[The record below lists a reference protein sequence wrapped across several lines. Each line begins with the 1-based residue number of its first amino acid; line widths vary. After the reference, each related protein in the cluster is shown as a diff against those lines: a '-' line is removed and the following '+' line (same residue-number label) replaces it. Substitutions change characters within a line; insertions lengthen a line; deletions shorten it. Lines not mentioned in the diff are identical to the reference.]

1 MARPTDG
8 RRNGVEH
15 PLTCLATMC
24 GTAPTWGGSREPI
37 GVDRLAFPEPAPNPQ
52 STPRTPFGSRNPGF
66 WPKTCLESRSNSLFL
81 RISLAKISIWRRLF
95 ARMSQP
101 NTPQTPNEA
110 DFFRQPGLPAQRQY
124 EALRA
129 YVLDDLPAAEAAQR
143 FGYTPATLY
152 SLAKQWRAGQLR
164 FFQEAK
170 PGPKHAPKRSAVHH
184 RVVELR
190 KQNYSIYD
198 ICQIL
203 AAEGTQ
209 VSHVLIHQILGAE
222 GFAKLPRRRDEERP
236 SILRPEPAEIADI
249 RELDWRKFSRFET
262 EGGGLFVFLP
272 QLMAW
277 ELPRRVR
284 EAGLPGSEMIPALQS
299 VLSMLALKL
308 TGKERLSH
316 VMDVCSDPGFALFA
330 GLNVLP
336 KTTALSTYS
345 YRIEPNMTL
354 ALLRAHFQTLG
365 RLELLPGKSVNL
377 DFHVIPHRGEHAVLE
392 KNYLSRR
399 SRSERSVLAFFA
411 QDNDSRLLCHANATV
426 RKDQA
431 AQEILRFLDFWREN
445 RSDPPPQLVFDS
457 QLTTYAVLAELDRQ
471 DVRFITLR
479 RRGPA
484 LMRALQ
490 QLEPAAWRPLR
501 LEGVSRRF
509 TKARFIEQEIQPR
522 PLPNPLRQIAV
533 RGLGHDQPTLFL
545 SNDFDISPKALVER
559 YARRML
565 IENAFAESIDFFH
578 LDALCSAIAIQ
589 VDFDVLLTLL
599 ASALYRQLA
608 RRLQGFENAQPA
620 QIFRHFLNTPAR
632 VSVDEHEVHVR
643 LRRCAHHPL
652 LLASG
657 ALGEQPSVPWWGGRR
672 LTIEIR

>member
-1 MARPTDG
+1 
-8 RRNGVEH
+8 
-15 PLTCLATMC
+15 
-24 GTAPTWGGSREPI
+24 
-37 GVDRLAFPEPAPNPQ
+37 
-52 STPRTPFGSRNPGF
+52 
-66 WPKTCLESRSNSLFL
+66 
-81 RISLAKISIWRRLF
+81 
-95 ARMSQP
+95 MSQL
-101 NTPQTPNEA
+101 NTPQPPREA
-110 DFFRQPGLPAQRQY
+110 DFFLQPGRPTQRQY

-129 YVLDDLPAAEAAQR
+129 YFVEDLPAAEAAQR

-152 SLAKQWRAGQLR
+152 SLAKQWRAGQLQ
-164 FFQEAK
+164 FFQDTK
-170 PGPKHAPKRSAVHH
+170 PGPKHAPKRSAVHA

-198 ICQIL
+198 IRQIL
-203 AAEGTQ
+203 RAEDTQ
-209 VSHVLIHQILGAE
+209 VSHVLIHQILTEE

-249 RELDWRKFSRFET
+249 RQLDWHKFSQLET
-262 EGGGLFVFLP
+262 QAGGLFVFLP
-272 QLMAW
+272 QLVAW
-277 ELPRRVR
+277 DLPRWVQK
-284 EAGLPGSEMIPALQS
+284 AGLPSSQMIPALQS

-308 TGKERLSH
+308 VGRERLSH
-316 VMDVCSDPGFALFA
+316 VMDVCSDPGFALFT

-336 KTTALSTYS
+336 KTTAISTYS
-345 YRIEPNMTL
+345 YRIKPEMTL
-354 ALLRAHFQTLG
+354 SLLHAYVEMLG

-392 KNYLSRR
+392 KNYVSRR

-411 QDNDSRLLCHANATV
+411 QDNDSRLLCYANATV

-431 AQEILRFLDFWREN
+431 AQEILRFLDFWRET
-445 RSDPPPQLVFDS
+445 RSGPPPQLVFDS
-457 QLTTYAVLAELDRQ
+457 QLTTYAVLDELDRQ

-484 LMRALQ
+484 LMRTLQ
-490 QLEPAAWRPLR
+490 QLEPSAWRPLR
-501 LEGVSRRF
+501 LEGVSRRY
-509 TKARFIEQEIQPR
+509 TKAHFTEQSVKPR
-522 PLPNPLRQIAV
+522 PLRNPLRQIAV

-545 SNDFDISPKALVER
+545 TNDFDISPKALVER

-565 IENAFAESIDFFH
+565 IENAFAENIDFFH

-599 ASALYRQLA
+599 ANALYRQLA

-620 QIFRHFLNTPAR
+620 QIFRRFLDTPAR
-632 VSVDEHEVHVR
+632 VSVDEHEVRVR
-643 LRRCAHHPL
+643 LRRCSHHPL

-657 ALGEQPSVPWWGGRR
+657 VLDEQPSVPWWGGRR
-672 LTIEIR
+672 LKIEIR